1 MVTKTDVTNTL
12 NSLGVVNGDILLFHS
27 SLKSFGQVDGGAD
40 AVIDGA
46 LDAVGED
53 GTLVAPTFVQRDFEN
68 AYVNWNKDTTPSD
81 VGFITETLR
90 LRDNAIRSDQA
101 THSVA
106 AIGKNA
112 ELLTKDHSS
121 FGPRIC
127 IYGSYAF
134 SYGSP
139 WQKMYD
145 LGGKVVFMGVDLRSN
160 TYKHFIETRIV
171 EKCLSPIP
179 DCKEKDQLINRI
191 AQFENRID
199 FIEQTRIK
207 RETGEKTYYSFPF
220 VCSGDRMLDF
230 LASKNLV
237 KKAYCGQSL
246 FMIFNIKD
254 MVDALERD
262 IEINLPY
269 WVPSEEAQEW
279 IKDAEKLI
287 KSKKSH

>member
-1 MVTKTDVTNTL
+1 MVTKSDVFSTL
-12 NSLGVVNGDILLFHS
+12 SKLGVSNGDILLFHS

-40 AVIDGA
+40 TVIDGA
-46 LDAVGED
+46 LDAVGND
-53 GTLVAPTFVQRDFEN
+53 GTLVAPTFVLRDFEN
-68 AYVNWNKDTTPSD
+68 AYANWNKDTTPSD
-81 VGFITETLR
+81 VGLITETLR
-90 LRDNAIRSDQA
+90 RRNNAVRSDQA

-106 AIGKNA
+106 AIGKQA
-112 ELLTKDHSS
+112 EFLTKDHSS

-127 IYGSYAF
+127 IYGDYAF

-160 TYKHFIETRIV
+160 TYKHFIETRII
-171 EKCLSPIP
+171 EKYLSPIP
-179 DCKEKDQLINRI
+179 DCKEKNQLIDKI

-199 FIEQTRIK
+199 YIEQTRIK

-220 VCSGDRMLDF
+220 ICSGDRMLDF

-246 FMIFNIKD
+246 FMLFNIKE
-254 MVDALERD
+254 MVDALEKD
-262 IEINLPY
+262 IVINLPY
-269 WVPSEEAQEW
+269 WVPNEESQEW
-279 IKDAEKLI
+279 IKDAEILAKN
-287 KSKKSH
+287 KR